1 MDEVGI
7 GMDEQYPKALKTY
20 MGKVGFNYSI
30 IVCARAEKDCPKTFP
45 GVGMRFVWVFDDPRD
60 EYVPEEEMLGM
71 FPEVRDENEAK
82 ILY

>member
-1 MDEVGI
+1 
-7 GMDEQYPKALKTY
+7 
-20 MGKVGFNYSI
+20 
-30 IVCARAEKDCPKTFP
+30 
-45 GVGMRFVWVFDDPRD
+45 MRFVWVFDEPRD